1 MLVTKKEHRVERLN
15 GERSGLDNT
24 GLFFG
29 SALGGFRGH
38 FLFLERLGQLQSDQL
53 RRFQAKGESPG

>member
-15 GERSGLDNT
+15 GERSGLDNI

-29 SALGGFRGH
+29 CALGGFRGH